1 VPLGAGREAS
11 QRMRWLSPHARGGGI
26 ARPLI
31 VAVVFAGAATSLAA
45 LPGGISTASAALVYV
60 LAVTAASAVAGLR
73 AGLATSILSFLPLN
87 FFFTEPTGTFSVAK
101 TEDLVALAAFLV
113 VSVIVGTLLSTTVAQ
128 RARAERREREAL
140 LMQRLGARLLS
151 GEPPTEVLASFARA
165 VTDLFGIARCEIRT
179 DVTAQPVVS
188 GNKNAVPGIR
198 EVVQMDAAGRTV
210 GEIVIVHDDAN
221 DAFSDDERN
230 VVRTFASQMALA
242 LEGMRLATEAS
253 KARLDAETNSLRA
266 ALFSSVTHDLR
277 TPLASITASVTS
289 LLDQRASFT
298 PDDRRELL
306 ETIRH
311 EAERLNRLVGNL
323 LDLSRIRAGAVT
335 PTTSPAEIDDVIEGV
350 VGRLQPV
357 LANHRIRLMLRG
369 DLPEIPM
376 DVVQI
381 DQVLTNLIENAVKF
395 SPAGSEVMIST
406 AKWHD
411 AAEVRV
417 VDHGPGIPNEE
428 RERVFE
434 AFARGEQGSASGSGL
449 GLSISRAIVESHGG
463 RIWIEGT
470 PGGGTTVVFRLPIA
484 AR

>member
-1 VPLGAGREAS
+1 
-11 QRMRWLSPHARGGGI
+11 MRCLSVRTRRGGI
-26 ARPLI
+26 VRPLL
-31 VAVVFAGAATSLAA
+31 VAAVSAGVATSLAA
-45 LPGGISTASAALVYV
+45 VPGGISTASAALVYV
-60 LAVTAASAVAGLR
+60 LAVTGATAFAGLR

-101 TEDLVALAAFLV
+101 TEDLVALAAFLI
-113 VSVIVGTLLSTTVAQ
+113 VSVIVGTLLSAAVAQ
-128 RARAERREREAL
+128 RARAERREREAV

-151 GEPPTEVLASFARA
+151 GEPPQDVLASFARA
-165 VTDLFGIARCEIRT
+165 VTDLFGIVRCEIRT
-179 DVTAQPVVS
+179 DVTDEPVVS
-188 GNKNAVPGIR
+188 ERPTAAAGVP
-198 EVVQMDAAGRTV
+198 EVMPMEAAGRKV
-210 GEIVIVHDDAN
+210 GEIVLVHDAEADGL
-221 DAFSDDERN
+221 SDDERN

-242 LEGMRLATEAS
+242 LEGMRLASEAS

-289 LLDQRASFT
+289 LLDEGARFT
-298 PDDRRELL
+298 TGDRRELL

-335 PTTSPAEIDDVIEGV
+335 PNATLGEIDDVIEGV
-350 VGRLQPV
+350 VGRLQAV
-357 LANHRIRLMLRG
+357 LASHRIRLMLRG
-369 DLPEIPM
+369 DLPEISM
-376 DVVQI
+376 DVVQV

-395 SPAGSEVMIST
+395 SPAGSAVTIST
-406 AKWHD
+406 ARWHD
-411 AAEVRV
+411 TAEVRV
-417 VDHGPGIPNEE
+417 VDHGPGIPSEE

-434 AFARGEQGSASGSGL
+434 AFVRGEQGSATGSGL

-470 PGGGTTVVFRLPIA
+470 PGGGTTVVFRLPVA
-484 AR
+484 GR

>member
-1 VPLGAGREAS
+1 
-11 QRMRWLSPHARGGGI
+11 MRCLSVHTRRGGI
-26 ARPLI
+26 VRPLL
-31 VAVVFAGAATSLAA
+31 VAAVSAGVATSLAA
-45 LPGGISTASAALVYV
+45 VPGGISTASAALVYV
-60 LAVTAASAVAGLR
+60 LAVTGATAFAGLR

-101 TEDLVALAAFLV
+101 TEDLVALAAFLI
-113 VSVIVGTLLSTTVAQ
+113 VSVIVGTLLSAAVAQ
-128 RARAERREREAL
+128 RARAERREREAV

-151 GEPPTEVLASFARA
+151 GETPQDVLASFARA
-165 VTDLFGIARCEIRT
+165 VTDLFGMVRCEIRT
-179 DVTAQPVVS
+179 DVTDEPVVS
-188 GNKNAVPGIR
+188 ERPTAAAGVP
-198 EVVQMDAAGRTV
+198 EVMPMEAAGRKV
-210 GEIVIVHDDAN
+210 GEIVLVHDAEADGL
-221 DAFSDDERN
+221 SDDERN

-242 LEGMRLATEAS
+242 LEGMRLASEAS

-289 LLDQRASFT
+289 LLDEGARFT
-298 PDDRRELL
+298 TGDRRELL

-335 PTTSPAEIDDVIEGV
+335 PNATLGEIDDVIEGV
-350 VGRLQPV
+350 VGRLQGV
-357 LANHRIRLMLRG
+357 LANHRIHLMLRG
-369 DLPEIPM
+369 DLPEISM

-395 SPAGSEVMIST
+395 TPAGSGVTIS
-406 AKWHD
+406 AARWHD
-411 AAEVRV
+411 TAEVRV
-417 VDHGPGIPNEE
+417 VDHGPGIPSEE

-434 AFARGEQGSASGSGL
+434 AFVRGEQGSATGSGL

-470 PGGGTTVVFRLPIA
+470 PGGGTTVVFRLPVA
-484 AR
+484 GR

>member
-1 VPLGAGREAS
+1 MHCLSVPTR
-11 QRMRWLSPHARGGGI
+11 RGGI
-26 ARPLI
+26 VRPLL
-31 VAVVFAGAATSLAA
+31 VAAVFAGLATSLAA

-60 LAVTAASAVAGLR
+60 LAVTGATAVAGLR
-73 AGLATSILSFLPLN
+73 AGLATSIFSFLPLN
-87 FFFTEPTGTFSVAK
+87 FFFTQPTGTFSVAK
-101 TEDLVALAAFLV
+101 TEDLVALAAFLI
-113 VSVIVGTLLSTTVAQ
+113 VSVIVGTLLSAAVAQ
-128 RARAERREREAL
+128 RARAERREREAV

-151 GEPPTEVLASFARA
+151 GEPPQDVLASFARA

-179 DVTAQPVVS
+179 DVTDEPVVS
-188 GNKNAVPGIR
+188 EHSTGAPGVP
-198 EVVQMDAAGRTV
+198 EVMPMEAAGRKV
-210 GEIVIVHDDAN
+210 GEIVLVHDTEADGL
-221 DAFSDDERN
+221 SDDERN

-242 LEGMRLATEAS
+242 LEGMRLASEAS

-289 LLDQRASFT
+289 LLDEGARFT
-298 PDDRRELL
+298 TRDRRELL

-335 PTTSPAEIDDVIEGV
+335 PNATLGEIDDVIEGV
-350 VGRLQPV
+350 VGRLQTV

-369 DLPEIPM
+369 DLPEISM

-395 SPAGSEVMIST
+395 SLAGSAVTIST
-406 AKWHD
+406 ARWHNT
-411 AAEVRV
+411 AEVRV
-417 VDHGPGIPNEE
+417 VDHGPGIPSEE

-434 AFARGEQGSASGSGL
+434 AFVRGEQGSATGSGL

-463 RIWIEGT
+463 QIWIEGT
-470 PGGGTTVVFRLPIA
+470 PGGGTTVVFRLPVA

>member
-1 VPLGAGREAS
+1 
-11 QRMRWLSPHARGGGI
+11 MRYLSIRTRRGGI
-26 ARPLI
+26 VRPLL
-31 VAVVFAGAATSLAA
+31 VAAVSAGVATSLAA
-45 LPGGISTASAALVYV
+45 VPGGISTASAALVYV
-60 LAVTAASAVAGLR
+60 LAVTGATAFAGLR

-101 TEDLVALAAFLV
+101 TEDLVALAAFLI
-113 VSVIVGTLLSTTVAQ
+113 VSVIVGTLLSAAVAQ
-128 RARAERREREAL
+128 RARAERREREAV

-151 GEPPTEVLASFARA
+151 GEAPQDVLASFARA
-165 VTDLFGIARCEIRT
+165 VTDLFGIVRCEIRT
-179 DVTAQPVVS
+179 DVTEEPVVS
-188 GNKNAVPGIR
+188 ERPTAAAGVP
-198 EVVQMDAAGRTV
+198 EVMPMEAAGRKV
-210 GEIVIVHDDAN
+210 GEIVLVHDAEADGL
-221 DAFSDDERN
+221 SDDERN

-242 LEGMRLATEAS
+242 LEGMRLASEAS

-289 LLDQRASFT
+289 LLDEGARFT
-298 PDDRRELL
+298 TGDRRELL

-335 PTTSPAEIDDVIEGV
+335 PNATLGEIDDVIEGV
-350 VGRLQPV
+350 VGRLQAV
-357 LANHRIRLMLRG
+357 LASHRIRLMLRG
-369 DLPEIPM
+369 DLPEISM
-376 DVVQI
+376 DVVQV

-395 SPAGSEVMIST
+395 SPAGSAVTIST
-406 AKWHD
+406 ARWHD
-411 AAEVRV
+411 TAEVRV
-417 VDHGPGIPNEE
+417 VDHGPGIPSEE

-434 AFARGEQGSASGSGL
+434 AFVRGEQGSATGSGL

-470 PGGGTTVVFRLPIA
+470 PGGGTTVVFRLPVA
-484 AR
+484 GR

>member
-1 VPLGAGREAS
+1 
-11 QRMRWLSPHARGGGI
+11 MRCLSVRTRRGGI
-26 ARPLI
+26 VRPLL
-31 VAVVFAGAATSLAA
+31 VAAVSAGVATSLAA
-45 LPGGISTASAALVYV
+45 VPGGISTASAALVYV
-60 LAVTAASAVAGLR
+60 LAVTGATAFAGLR

-101 TEDLVALAAFLV
+101 TEDLVALAAFLI
-113 VSVIVGTLLSTTVAQ
+113 VSVIVGTLLSAAVAQ
-128 RARAERREREAL
+128 RARAERREREAV

-151 GEPPTEVLASFARA
+151 GEPPQDVLASFARA
-165 VTDLFGIARCEIRT
+165 VTDLFGIVRCEIRT
-179 DVTAQPVVS
+179 DVTDEPVVS
-188 GNKNAVPGIR
+188 ERPTAAAGVP
-198 EVVQMDAAGRTV
+198 EVMPMEAAGRKV
-210 GEIVIVHDDAN
+210 GEIVLVHDAEADGL
-221 DAFSDDERN
+221 SDDERN

-242 LEGMRLATEAS
+242 LEGMRLASEAS

-289 LLDQRASFT
+289 LLDEGARFT
-298 PDDRRELL
+298 TGDRRELL

-335 PTTSPAEIDDVIEGV
+335 PNATLGEIDDVIEGV
-350 VGRLQPV
+350 VGRLQAV
-357 LANHRIRLMLRG
+357 LASHRIRLMLRG
-369 DLPEIPM
+369 DLPEISM

-395 SPAGSEVMIST
+395 SPAGSAVTIST
-406 AKWHD
+406 ARWHD
-411 AAEVRV
+411 TAEVRV
-417 VDHGPGIPNEE
+417 VDHGPGIPSEE

-434 AFARGEQGSASGSGL
+434 AFVRGEQGSATGSGL

-470 PGGGTTVVFRLPIA
+470 PGGGTTVVFRLPVA

>member
-1 VPLGAGREAS
+1 MRCLGVRT
-11 QRMRWLSPHARGGGI
+11 RRGGI
-26 ARPLI
+26 VRPLL
-31 VAVVFAGAATSLAA
+31 VAAVSAGVATSLAA
-45 LPGGISTASAALVYV
+45 VPGGISTASAALVYV
-60 LAVTAASAVAGLR
+60 LAVTGATAFAGLR

-101 TEDLVALAAFLV
+101 TEDLVALAAFLI
-113 VSVIVGTLLSTTVAQ
+113 VSVIVGTLLSAAVAQ
-128 RARAERREREAL
+128 RARAERREREAV

-151 GEPPTEVLASFARA
+151 GEPPQGVLASFARA
-165 VTDLFGIARCEIRT
+165 VTDLFGIVRCEIRT
-179 DVTAQPVVS
+179 DVTDEPVVS
-188 GNKNAVPGIR
+188 ERPAAAAGVP
-198 EVVQMDAAGRTV
+198 EVMPMEAAGRKV
-210 GEIVIVHDDAN
+210 GEIVLVHDAEADGL
-221 DAFSDDERN
+221 SDDERN

-242 LEGMRLATEAS
+242 LEGMRLASEAS

-289 LLDQRASFT
+289 LLDEGARFT
-298 PDDRRELL
+298 PGDRRELL

-335 PTTSPAEIDDVIEGV
+335 PNATLGEIEDVIEGV
-350 VGRLQPV
+350 VGRLQAV
-357 LANHRIRLMLRG
+357 LANHRIHLMLRG
-369 DLPEIPM
+369 DLPEISM

-395 SPAGSEVMIST
+395 SPAGSAVTIS
-406 AKWHD
+406 AARWHD
-411 AAEVRV
+411 TAEVRV
-417 VDHGPGIPNEE
+417 VDHGPGIPSEE

-434 AFARGEQGSASGSGL
+434 AFVRGEQGSATGSGL

-470 PGGGTTVVFRLPIA
+470 PGGGTTVVFRLPVA

>member
-1 VPLGAGREAS
+1 
-11 QRMRWLSPHARGGGI
+11 MRCLSVRTRRGGI
-26 ARPLI
+26 VRPLL
-31 VAVVFAGAATSLAA
+31 VAAVSAGVATSLAA
-45 LPGGISTASAALVYV
+45 VPGGISTASAALVYV
-60 LAVTAASAVAGLR
+60 LAVTGATAFAGLR

-101 TEDLVALAAFLV
+101 TEDLVALAAFLI
-113 VSVIVGTLLSTTVAQ
+113 VSVIVGTLLSAAVAQ
-128 RARAERREREAL
+128 RARAERREREAV

-151 GEPPTEVLASFARA
+151 GEPPQDVLASFARA
-165 VTDLFGIARCEIRT
+165 VTDLFGIVRCEIRT
-179 DVTAQPVVS
+179 DVTDEPVVS
-188 GNKNAVPGIR
+188 ERPTAAAGVP
-198 EVVQMDAAGRTV
+198 EVMPMEAAGRKV
-210 GEIVIVHDDAN
+210 GEIVLVHDAEADGL
-221 DAFSDDERN
+221 SDDERN

-242 LEGMRLATEAS
+242 LEGMRLASEAS

-289 LLDQRASFT
+289 LLDEGARFT
-298 PDDRRELL
+298 TGDRRELL

-335 PTTSPAEIDDVIEGV
+335 PNATLGEIDDVIEGV
-350 VGRLQPV
+350 VGRLQAV
-357 LANHRIRLMLRG
+357 LASHRIRLMLRG
-369 DLPEIPM
+369 DLPEISM

-395 SPAGSEVMIST
+395 SPAGSAVTIST
-406 AKWHD
+406 ARWHD
-411 AAEVRV
+411 TAEVRV
-417 VDHGPGIPNEE
+417 VDHGPGIPSEE

-434 AFARGEQGSASGSGL
+434 AFVRGEQGSATGSGL

-470 PGGGTTVVFRLPIA
+470 PGGGTTVVFRLPVA
-484 AR
+484 GR

>member
-1 VPLGAGREAS
+1 
-11 QRMRWLSPHARGGGI
+11 MRCLSVRTRRGGI
-26 ARPLI
+26 VRPLL
-31 VAVVFAGAATSLAA
+31 VAAVSAGVATSLAA
-45 LPGGISTASAALVYV
+45 VPGGISTASAALVYV
-60 LAVTAASAVAGLR
+60 LAVTGATAFAGLR

-101 TEDLVALAAFLV
+101 TEDLVALAAFLI
-113 VSVIVGTLLSTTVAQ
+113 VSVIVGTLLSAAVAQ
-128 RARAERREREAL
+128 RARAERREREAV

-151 GEPPTEVLASFARA
+151 GEPPQDVLASFARA
-165 VTDLFGIARCEIRT
+165 VTDLFGIVRCEIRT
-179 DVTAQPVVS
+179 DVTDEPVVS
-188 GNKNAVPGIR
+188 ERPTAAAGVP
-198 EVVQMDAAGRTV
+198 EVMPMEAAGRKV
-210 GEIVIVHDDAN
+210 GEIVLVHDAEADGL
-221 DAFSDDERN
+221 SDDERN

-242 LEGMRLATEAS
+242 LEGMRLASEAS

-289 LLDQRASFT
+289 LLDEGARFT
-298 PDDRRELL
+298 TGDRRELL

-335 PTTSPAEIDDVIEGV
+335 PNATLGEIDDVIEGV
-350 VGRLQPV
+350 VGRLQAV
-357 LANHRIRLMLRG
+357 LASHRIRLMLRG
-369 DLPEIPM
+369 DLPEISM
-376 DVVQI
+376 DVVQV

-395 SPAGSEVMIST
+395 SPAGSAVTIST
-406 AKWHD
+406 ARWHD
-411 AAEVRV
+411 TAEVRV
-417 VDHGPGIPNEE
+417 VDHGPGIPSEE

-434 AFARGEQGSASGSGL
+434 AFVRGEQGSATGSGL

-470 PGGGTTVVFRLPIA
+470 PGGGTTVVFRLPVA